1 MDDPTHDALFRAMA
15 EPHRRVVC
23 RYLSARDEGVADF
36 DDLVEHVVR
45 RERAREDVEPED
57 VEPEDVEPEDVEP
70 EDVEPGDRRRQVEI
84 RLYHVHLPML
94 SDAGV
99 VEFDARS
106 GTVRYR
112 GGGLIDALLC
122 GLSEDGKVCA

>member
-45 RERAREDVEPED
+45 RERARD
-57 VEPEDVEPEDVEP
+57 DVEP